1 MKKHNITIRMPEQV
15 PPAIARSFEV
25 LLPVLAIF
33 LTLYPLSLF
42 VQAEYGMLIPDAVMA
57 MFKPLISA
65 SNTLPAIIGA
75 LLVCQLLW
83 FAGIHG
89 AAIVVGLLSPIF
101 LTNISANIDAFVT
114 GQPSRISSHSHSGI
128 FTSLSVVQVQP

>member
-1 MKKHNITIRMPEQV
+1 
-15 PPAIARSFEV
+15 
-25 LLPVLAIF
+25 
-33 LTLYPLSLF
+33 
-42 VQAEYGMLIPDAVMA
+42 MLIPDAVMA

-114 GQPSRISSHSHSGI
+114 GSPSRISSHSHSGI